1 MLQCSLA
8 QTQSWS
14 DLLNP
19 SFRSAMLVWDVLPVG
34 EKGRVILQ
42 VLFDAQSSWVLVWW
56 PGRCCS
62 ATPSFFPRHNSHFAV
77 GFREACP
84 MVVKIFQAAFL
95 NYLCKHYFLGQWCW
109 HANVNVPWVS
119 LNIVTEMLMLRH
131 GLILTSHLGGA
142 INICCNGSKTTRSLY
157 Y

>member
-8 QTQSWS
+8 QAWSWS

-19 SFRSAMLVWDVLPVG
+19 SSRSAVLVWAVLAMG
-34 EKGRVILQ
+34 EKSRVSLQ

-56 PGRCCS
+56 PLRSCS
-62 ATPSFFPRHNSHFAV
+62 ATSSLFWRHDGHFAV
-77 GFREACP
+77 GFKEVCP

-109 HANVNVPWVS
+109 HVNINVPWVS
-119 LNIVTEMLMLRH
+119 LNVVTETLMLRR
-131 GLILTSHLGGA
+131 GLILASRRCHQQL
-142 INICCNGSKTTRSLY
+142 L
-157 Y
+157 